1 MNDEWLW
8 YVHELRSASL
18 EALASCVYSLK
29 DGDKLDVLKPLV
41 NAMLRV
47 SCNSRHLARWQLAL
61 ALSLSRGDL
70 KAERLW
76 LWGVQVV
83 EAVSESPM
91 LAYGG
96 LQDVKQAIELA
107 G

>member
-29 DGDKLDVLKPLV
+29 DGEKLDVLKPLV

-47 SCNSRHLARWQLAL
+47 RA
-61 ALSLSRGDL
+61 
-70 KAERLW
+70 
-76 LWGVQVV
+76 
-83 EAVSESPM
+83 AVDRPLDFVSW
-91 LAYGG
+91 
-96 LQDVKQAIELA
+96 
-107 G
+107 